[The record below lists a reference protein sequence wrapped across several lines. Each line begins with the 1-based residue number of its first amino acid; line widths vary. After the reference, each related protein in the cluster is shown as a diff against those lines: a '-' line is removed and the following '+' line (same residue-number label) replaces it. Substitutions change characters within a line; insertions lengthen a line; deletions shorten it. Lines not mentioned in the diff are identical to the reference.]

1 MVRCLFS
8 VLAPFLIQYV
18 LFGANG
24 GCSADR
30 GADRQELTM
39 DWKNKT
45 KPCMLRDGRTALDIA
60 VPINSATGTAV
71 GSVFLTG
78 RLDTDVT
85 LDVTYTDKGNVKKK
99 YLDLNVT
106 SEHRAVL
113 VLSETGAEEVKI
125 NRLNNTMAT
134 LRCKVESTGQMV
146 EYPIT
151 LSVQANPRKFFSVSK
166 KSIGSL
172 GSSAPIKS
180 NANFMV
186 QENPTCVPLQNLFQT
201 MQGSCARDIRPYA
214 NQPGRDGIY
223 SVTVPR
229 QRLNPGLDMEAMLV
243 TVNWIQFTAYHTTIR
258 ELGPQVLQARVTY
271 NLDGEPVMADASG
284 LVPQVPSS
292 TPLELVFPRP
302 LAVQENQVLN
312 ITLHMRINEGP
323 LVQQCSSCVGLNITL
338 YQVSCNFQPK
348 SFDYN
353 GACLRAFSAWRT
365 ELEKQ
370 GGAGTCQDLQLDR
383 QFLGRYS
390 KCFVPPSIE
399 YITSRVAGSVGEP
412 ARLVCITRGNPAP
425 SVKWL
430 RKRTLFT
437 NSSGNTI
444 VFDPLSPA
452 DTGKYVCVAEER
464 EFFNRTI
471 RANATLELQGQACE
485 QYQVAHANLLRECAV
500 SAAIVRQQG
509 CGQFSVPFQNGT
521 VTLDQIRV
529 ILRAEGD
536 LPWVRPG
543 EVAGVVNLTVTI
555 LQVENNPPSEVPAR
569 RRRRRDTGAKTAD
582 NHFPLKRA
590 KRQSVQDPQEE
601 IIHQRVYQNVL
612 ALAAFGYEVSAS
624 ITIEPVDVVPGKTL
638 LIKVA
643 EEGPNKP
650 TVCELRE
657 AGVFPEYQ
665 LRGYSL
671 HPCGLPSCQQR
682 YNDWISARKAVPV
695 GNQCVGPDFV
705 TQQYSKC
712 FVPPEVFIGPSK
724 AQEVIVGETVT
735 ITCNTT
741 GFPTDYNY
749 QWTVD
754 GTVVPNQGGP
764 VFRYDGVRGVHK
776 IKCKVTSSGGE
787 TESKDLTVTV
797 LPEGTVTCRD
807 IQSLFTPMQGLCVR
821 EWPARGTRAT
831 EDGTYPFFVLF
842 SETREAIQAISVRVD
857 WDQFPMYH
865 RSLRQAGV
873 GTLNAQ
879 VTYNREGQVFSV
891 TATGQVTVETRGIVE
906 LFFSRPFVVRGGQNV
921 NITLQLQLSES
932 DSSPVVNRNCSACVG
947 LKLWAY
953 QRNCDFSPGGNGR
966 CLRAFQ
972 AWWTKLAKRGGAGS
986 CQKYYLDQS
995 FLDKY
1000 QKCYVRPALRY
1011 ITSPV
1016 KAVYRQPARLVCVA
1030 SGGPPPSVQWLK
1042 NDKPVNNSDRNTIV
1056 FDSVTPA
1063 DTGIYTC
1070 VIEEREFFNQTVTA
1084 TASLELRGL
1093 ACTKLQQ
1100 TETRLF
1106 RECASPAGFRYNPIY
1121 SEDSEESYELCMPQV
1136 FVVQQNT
1143 SIYQLQL
1150 RLYEWQ
1156 SLSWIPSNGIAGA
1169 VDLNV
1174 TILWKGKQT
1183 IQPLRR
1189 RNVRASDVDSQ
1200 SSVNRFKRAEPEQ
1213 AVILHQNVYPNVLG
1227 LIEAYGEQL
1236 TLNVVIEPVNVAEN
1250 DILQV
1255 DITEEG
1261 SNRSIL
1267 CDYPDIQLM
1276 GHIFAPCNTAGIRN
1290 IIPND
1295 FSDILYNNVLGETLG
1310 IQEEGMPMPTCQER
1324 YSEWLVAR
1332 KAVPDRDSCVGPDLV
1347 TRQYQKCFVP
1357 PEVSI
1362 CPSEIEDLVV
1372 EESVTI
1378 TCNTTGF
1385 PTDYNYQWTVDGT
1398 VVPNQGGPVFRYDAV
1413 SGVHK
1418 IKCKVTSS
1426 GGETESE
1433 DSTVT
1438 VLPEGTMTFVSGIRI
1453 TARNFTPEMS
1463 DPCSAAFLN
1472 ISKDIKD
1479 WINPAVNSVQ
1489 GQKSIRVKDAKPG
1502 SIIASNNIN
1511 VQDAVLQDRNL
1522 YDSISNAL
1530 RTAAQAP
1537 SSLGVDPNSLTLLSA
1552 TTCYSE
1558 TVTATNSTSNRVS
1571 LTFPSST
1578 GDTHMYSTQRCAN
1591 NTESAGIPLAVR
1603 RCMGTFETGVSWA
1616 SPEML
1621 DCGLD
1626 LSKLAQVPV
1635 TTDNV
1640 AQVAAELQILTS
1652 DGRSLTAENIN
1663 DTATVVGNIANTGGD
1678 DNVGYSLVVSVDQ
1691 IMNADDGILYQS
1703 QLKDQA
1709 PSRIVQALEQ
1719 FNDRVNLTTN
1729 RFRRI
1734 EQNIGV
1740 ETYQIGA
1747 AELINSVGFASLE
1760 GSGYLQDRLVQSYSD
1775 SSFIPYDQVDA
1786 SIVLPEEL
1794 GSVVAFLKENIID
1807 PTNVEVRLS
1816 YIIYHSSR
1824 LFQSNQTAPS
1834 SADTKTR
1841 INSRVIASRVT
1852 GFTLKNLPNPVV
1864 TRYLPIV
1871 GNSTNTTVNNIRC
1884 VFWDFNAG
1892 GGGAW
1897 STEGCEF
1904 VRIDNNRVVCECN
1917 HLTNFAVLMD
1927 IYGGLHS
1934 FALDLISK
1942 IGIALSITGLVLTL
1956 ITYLVFKQL
1965 RQTRPQHILIN
1976 LCVALLAT
1984 LIIFLAGISATS
1996 SPVGCTVVAF
2006 FLHYFLLAVFMWM
2019 AIEAFNMY
2027 LAFVK
2032 VLGAH
2037 VSKFLLKAAIIA
2049 WGLPFVIA
2057 IITLVVDVPST
2068 YPDGQ
2073 ETYRST
2079 SFCWLQGNQ
2088 LYFGFLL
2095 PAGLILLF
2103 NTIVYIMVISKLV
2116 CRGRTKGR
2124 VADPRQGGTKQQLR
2138 IAIAVMVL
2146 VGLTW
2151 IFGFFMIS
2159 DGRIVFSYLFC
2170 IFNSLQGFFIFI
2182 FQCVRQKEVQNLW
2195 FKCCGCPVDEYRT
2208 TKSSG
2213 GKSSSNQTDST
2224 SEAYSRGKRKSS
2236 ADTMPNSMN
2245 IPMNNI

>member
-1 MVRCLFS
+1 M
-8 VLAPFLIQYV
+8 
-18 LFGANG
+18 
-24 GCSADR
+24 GC
-30 GADRQELTM
+30 
-39 DWKNKT
+39 
-45 KPCMLRDGRTALDIA
+45 
-60 VPINSATGTAV
+60 
-71 GSVFLTG
+71 
-78 RLDTDVT
+78 
-85 LDVTYTDKGNVKKK
+85 
-99 YLDLNVT
+99 
-106 SEHRAVL
+106 
-113 VLSETGAEEVKI
+113 
-125 NRLNNTMAT
+125 
-134 LRCKVESTGQMV
+134 
-146 EYPIT
+146 
-151 LSVQANPRKFFSVSK
+151 
-166 KSIGSL
+166 
-172 GSSAPIKS
+172 
-180 NANFMV
+180 
-186 QENPTCVPLQNLFQT
+186 
-201 MQGSCARDIRPYA
+201 
-214 NQPGRDGIY
+214 
-223 SVTVPR
+223 
-229 QRLNPGLDMEAMLV
+229 
-243 TVNWIQFTAYHTTIR
+243 
-258 ELGPQVLQARVTY
+258 
-271 NLDGEPVMADASG
+271 
-284 LVPQVPSS
+284 
-292 TPLELVFPRP
+292 
-302 LAVQENQVLN
+302 
-312 ITLHMRINEGP
+312 
-323 LVQQCSSCVGLNITL
+323 
-338 YQVSCNFQPK
+338 
-348 SFDYN
+348 
-353 GACLRAFSAWRT
+353 
-365 ELEKQ
+365 
-370 GGAGTCQDLQLDR
+370 
-383 QFLGRYS
+383 
-390 KCFVPPSIE
+390 
-399 YITSRVAGSVGEP
+399 
-412 ARLVCITRGNPAP
+412 
-425 SVKWL
+425 
-430 RKRTLFT
+430 
-437 NSSGNTI
+437 
-444 VFDPLSPA
+444 
-452 DTGKYVCVAEER
+452 
-464 EFFNRTI
+464 
-471 RANATLELQGQACE
+471 
-485 QYQVAHANLLRECAV
+485 
-500 SAAIVRQQG
+500 
-509 CGQFSVPFQNGT
+509 
-521 VTLDQIRV
+521 
-529 ILRAEGD
+529 
-536 LPWVRPG
+536 
-543 EVAGVVNLTVTI
+543 
-555 LQVENNPPSEVPAR
+555 
-569 RRRRRDTGAKTAD
+569 
-582 NHFPLKRA
+582 
-590 KRQSVQDPQEE
+590 
-601 IIHQRVYQNVL
+601 
-612 ALAAFGYEVSAS
+612 
-624 ITIEPVDVVPGKTL
+624 
-638 LIKVA
+638 
-643 EEGPNKP
+643 
-650 TVCELRE
+650 
-657 AGVFPEYQ
+657 
-665 LRGYSL
+665 
-671 HPCGLPSCQQR
+671 R
-682 YNDWISARKAVPV
+682 YNEWIAARKAVPD

-705 TQQYSKC
+705 TPQYSKC
-712 FVPPEVFIGPSK
+712 FVAPEVFIGPSK

-735 ITCNTT
+735 ITCDTT
-741 GFPTDYNY
+741 GFPLIITTSGQWMEQWY
-749 QWTVD
+749 Q
-754 GTVVPNQGGP
+754 
-764 VFRYDGVRGVHK
+764 
-776 IKCKVTSSGGE
+776 
-787 TESKDLTVTV
+787 
-797 LPEGTVTCRD
+797 
-807 IQSLFTPMQGLCVR
+807 
-821 EWPARGTRAT
+821 
-831 EDGTYPFFVLF
+831 
-842 SETREAIQAISVRVD
+842 TREVRVD

-873 GTLNAQ
+873 GTLHAQ

-906 LFFSRPFVVRGGQNV
+906 LFFSRQFVGPFVVHGGQNV
-921 NITLQLQLSES
+921 NITLQLQLSDS

-1000 QKCYVRPALRY
+1000 QKCFVRPALRY

-1030 SGGPPPSVQWLK
+1030 SGGPPPSVRWLK
-1042 NDKPVNNSDRNTIV
+1042 NDKPVNNSDSNTIV
-1056 FDSVTPA
+1056 FNSVTPA

-1084 TASLELRGL
+1084 TASLELQGL

-1121 SEDSEESYELCMPQV
+1121 SEESYEVCMPQV

-1156 SLSWIPSNGIAGA
+1156 SLSWIPSNGKAGA
-1169 VDLNV
+1169 VNLNV

-1200 SSVNRFKRAEPEQ
+1200 SSVNRFKRAEVEQ
-1213 AVILHQNVYPNVLG
+1213 TVILHQNVYPNVLG
-1227 LIEAYGEQL
+1227 LIEADGEQL
-1236 TLNVVIEPVNVAEN
+1236 TLNVVIEPVTVAEN
-1250 DILQV
+1250 DVLQV

-1267 CDYPDIQLM
+1267 CDYPDIQIM

-1362 CPSEIEDLVV
+1362 CPSEIEDLAVG
-1372 EESVTI
+1372 ETVTI

-1398 VVPNQGGPVFRYDAV
+1398 VVPNQGGPVFRYDGV

-1453 TARNFTPEMS
+1453 TGRNFTPEMS

-1472 ISKDIKD
+1472 ISQDIKD

-1511 VQDAVLQDRNL
+1511 VQDSVLQDRDL
-1522 YDSISNAL
+1522 YDGISNAL
-1530 RTAAQAP
+1530 RTAARAP

-1552 TTCYSE
+1552 TTCYGE

-1603 RCMGTFETGVSWA
+1603 RCMGTFQTGVSWA

-1635 TTDNV
+1635 TSDNV

-1663 DTATVVGNIANTGGD
+1663 DTATVLGNIANTGGD

-1691 IMNADDGILYQS
+1691 IMNADDGIMYQS

-1807 PTNVEVRLS
+1807 PTDVEVRLS
-1816 YIIYHSSR
+1816 YIIYQSSR

-1834 SADTKTR
+1834 STNTKTR
-1841 INSRVIASRVT
+1841 VNSRVIASRVT

-1897 STEGCEF
+1897 STEGCDF

-2159 DGRIVFSYLFC
+2159 VY
-2170 IFNSLQGFFIFI
+2170 
-2182 FQCVRQKEVQNLW
+2182 
-2195 FKCCGCPVDEYRT
+2195 
-2208 TKSSG
+2208 
-2213 GKSSSNQTDST
+2213 
-2224 SEAYSRGKRKSS
+2224 AKRKSKTCGS
-2236 ADTMPNSMN
+2236 SVVAVPWTSIVQPSLQEGSHRPTKL
-2245 IPMNNI
+2245 IPPQKLTPVESGKAVQTQCL